1 MLFQETLLVVGQ
13 ISKLFLH
20 SKTFLLQK
28 SHLLDQILSHDTFS
42 LGLIILIQMVFTLTR
57 VALLLFRRS
66 R

>member
-28 SHLLDQILSHDTFS
+28 CHLLDQILSHDTFS